1 MAVNGDNVN
10 MSDYQDVLRRLA
22 AYRKKIG
29 ATQKQVAEKLGLS
42 QEQYSYLEN
51 GITKITDRNLKE
63 LLKTGWNI
71 DYIITGT
78 EFENNWTELD
88 EIFGRFQDDEL
99 KEFVMKLL
107 AEVLLEK
114 GKKNSWAERDESAK
128 QLLDLLGAIVNTWD
142 SFSMTLFVREQL
154 QLSQIIMAEKV
165 GVGIKKYREIERENR
180 YPDAEM
186 LLSLYNMSGYQPVL
200 FMNYYD
206 RRILSIKQVWKMLT
220 EEEKTQ
226 MITFVESIYMVL

>member
-1 MAVNGDNVN
+1 MGN
-10 MSDYQDVLRRLA
+10 YQDVLKRMN

-29 ATQKQVAEKLGLS
+29 ATQKQIGEKLGLS

-51 GITKITDRNLKE
+51 GITKITDKNLKE
-63 LLKTGWNI
+63 LLRTGWNI

-78 EFENNWTELD
+78 EYINDRTELD
-88 EIFGRFQDDEL
+88 DVFAGFHDEKM

-114 GKKNSWAERDESAK
+114 GRSHCSAEHGEEEKRSLE
-128 QLLDLLGAIVNTWD
+128 LLGAVVKSWD
-142 SFSMTLFVREQL
+142 DFSMSLFVREHL
-154 QLSQIIMAEKV
+154 QLSQILMAERI

-186 LLSLYNMSGYQPVL
+186 LLSLYNMSGYQPIL
-200 FMNYYD
+200 FLNFYD
-206 RRILSIKQVWKMLT
+206 RRLMSIKQVWKLLSQGEKEVML
-220 EEEKTQ
+220 EFIQWIKN
-226 MITFVESIYMVL
+226 VL